1 MKITRS
7 QLRRL
12 IEATIPPKNPLD
24 YIDDPEEK
32 NNIQS
37 FININDKK
45 KRYVNQGYEL
55 AKNLQTPKK
64 MVQGDLEWEDLGYEG
79 DDYPADLKNYKIA
92 EISNRLMSII
102 GSERN
107 FKILGSFFKSQNAYF
122 AQGQSNWVEEVCDEL
137 YKCVNSPITVLFKL
151 GPAHYLPGGSDK
163 EIIEF
168 VKKIDNMS
176 QEEMS
181 QLRVDTGEIALFD
194 IPPIDGVVL
203 DVLLEGLDY
212 LDIVD
217 SGHDM
222 NSYSANYTRK
232 GIALP
237 RKRQQ
242 ELYDTIRGAA
252 SIVEYDSVINIKY

>member
-1 MKITRS
+1 MKITRR

-24 YIDDPEEK
+24 YIDDPEER
-32 NNIQS
+32 NNIRS
-37 FININDKK
+37 FINDKK
-45 KRYVNQGYEL
+45 KGYVNQGYEI

-92 EISNRLMSII
+92 EISNRLMTII

-122 AQGQSNWVEEVCDEL
+122 ARGQSNWLEEVCDEL
-137 YKCVNSPITVLFKL
+137 YECVNSPITVFFKL
-151 GPAHYLPGGSDK
+151 GYAHYLPGGSDK
-163 EIIEF
+163 DIIEF
-168 VKKIDNMS
+168 VKKLDNMT
-176 QEEMS
+176 QEEIS
-181 QLRVDTGEIALFD
+181 HLRVDTGEIALFD

-203 DVLLEGLDY
+203 NVLSEGLDY
-212 LDIVD
+212 LDIVE
-217 SGHDM
+217 SGHNM
-222 NSYSANYTRK
+222 NSYSAS
-232 GIALP
+232 GITLQ

-242 ELYDTIRGAA
+242 ELYDMIRGAA
-252 SIVEYDSVINIKY
+252 SSVEYVSAINLNY